1 MRPAWIWTTTRA
13 VVISRKDSASN
24 WILHVVVT
32 RITSHRRQYGLRTSV
47 NLLADHVQS
56 VRTIRQVSWV
66 RQGACN
72 GGLRDCSA
80 VRVKFEVCSGIVL
93 GRALTTSP
101 STGLEVS
108 VPGRPDMFLK
118 PEPQGTVILPG
129 RSADLSV
136 APLAVACPH
145 LFELMPH

>member
-1 MRPAWIWTTTRA
+1 M
-13 VVISRKDSASN
+13 ISRKDSASN

-32 RITSHRRQYGLRTSV
+32 HKTSHRRQYGLHTSV

-93 GRALTTSP
+93 GRAVTTSP
-101 STGLEVS
+101 STGLEVFA
-108 VPGRPDMFLK
+108 PGRPDVFLG
-118 PEPQGTVILPG
+118 PEPQGTLILPV
-129 RSADLSV
+129 RSANV
-136 APLAVACPH
+136 
-145 LFELMPH
+145 